1 MPSPTPVIYATADWC
16 IHDDRWVAALV
27 TKGFDPIC
35 FSVTARE
42 CVVPVGTTVV
52 DSVQELRNE
61 IDALTANQR
70 IPILAGPLTTITKH
84 LMGANARVV
93 GLSWGWDLQ
102 PEALGEVL
110 DPGALAWISD
120 LDALIVDSIVT
131 QHVAIN
137 LGVDPARISNI
148 PWGIDVDLFTP
159 DGPKADLSGY
169 GVSAGN
175 KVVLSLR
182 SHTPIHRVGD
192 IVEAFALAINEDPK
206 LFLLIGGDGPLRQ
219 ALEARVHELGIEHRT
234 TFIGMLPEHELP
246 ALLRA
251 VDLYVS
257 ASAVDGTSVT
267 LLQALATATPV
278 VASAIPGNLAWL
290 QPPSCIAVSV
300 GDHLG
305 LVGALATKGKGSIR
319 DQGARLVA
327 SQVRTTSDW
336 RTSASLLPSILMGSG
351 RGNVSRKP
359 DYGS

>member
-1 MPSPTPVIYATADWC
+1 MAEKQRVIYATSGWC
-16 IHDDRWVAALV
+16 IHDTRWFAALQDN
-27 TKGFDPIC
+27 GLNPIAM
-35 FSVTARE
+35 SVTDDPALLPEGSRAFRSAE
-42 CVVPVGTTVV
+42 Y
-52 DSVQELRNE
+52 LRNGVDE
-61 IDALTANQR
+61 LLEAHP
-70 IPILAGPLTTITKH
+70 IPILAGPLTTITRH
-84 LMGANARVV
+84 LVGANTRIV

-102 PEALGEVL
+102 PEAIGGEL
-110 DPGALAWISD
+110 DADELAWVSD

-131 QHVAIN
+131 EHVAIN

-192 IVEAFALAINEDPK
+192 IIEAFAIAVREDPS
-206 LFLLIGGDGPLRQ
+206 LFLLVGSDGPLLDDNIRRVEQ
-219 ALEARVHELGIEHRT
+219 LGISARVQ
-234 TFIGMLPEHELP
+234 FIGMLPEHELP

-251 VDLYVS
+251 ADLYVS

-300 GDHLG
+300 GDHRG
-305 LVGALATKGKGSIR
+305 LVGALATKRKGSIR
-319 DQGARLVA
+319 AQGARLVA
-327 SQVRTTSDW
+327 SRVRATSDW
-336 RTSASLLPSILMGSG
+336 RTGASLLPSILIGSR
-351 RGNVSRKP
+351 RGNVSRMP